1 MKSLICNINKF
12 PVQIIT
18 LEKCRKYIRLL
29 MINNS
34 KLSDEWNSCLVLQI
48 LMILITYQKTFNFT
62 HNDLHTNNIMFIE
75 TRIEIYLYK

>member
-1 MKSLICNINKF
+1 M
-12 PVQIIT
+12 
-18 LEKCRKYIRLL
+18 EKYIDYL
-29 MINNS
+29 MEIIVNYLMNE
-34 KLSDEWNSCLVLQI
+34 LSCIVLQI